1 MAEEKEIK
9 FAILKGTNFDLAK
22 AKECYTFLSNEE
34 QLDRTAKAN
43 GLYIIYADG
52 HAEPYTGANRKDNVR
67 YIGVAFEGKSFAV
80 SLKESEEV
88 ILLSEDNPAGERKR
102 LNREC
107 DAIHDFD
114 SFKNTAALCE
124 DNQKLREVLEEG
136 EAIPALGVLN
146 IIAHLREALNEALDY
161 VGGATLS
168 DTWYWSS
175 TEYYPGN
182 AWDVNFSNGYTYG
195 YNGKYYGNAVRA
207 VAAF

>member
-1 MAEEKEIK
+1 MTEEKEIK

-22 AKECYTFLSNEE
+22 AKECYTFVSNEE
-34 QLDRTAKAN
+34 QLDRTAGAN

-67 YIGVAFEGKSFAV
+67 YIGVVFEGKSFAV

-88 ILLSEDNPAGERKR
+88 VLLSKDDPAGERKR

-124 DNQKLREVLEEG
+124 DNPKLREVLEKG

-146 IIAHLREALNEALDY
+146 IIAHLREALNEALEY
-161 VGGATLS
+161 VGGAALS

-175 TEYYPGN
+175 TESYPGT
-182 AWDVNFSNGYTYG
+182 AWYVNFSSGNTYSG
-195 YNGKYYGNAVRA
+195 GKGTGGAVRA

>member
-1 MAEEKEIK
+1 MQNVEKEIK

-22 AKECYTFLSNEE
+22 AKECYTFVSNEE
-34 QLDRTAKAN
+34 QLNGTAKAN

-52 HAEPYTGANRKDNVR
+52 HAEPYTGTNRKDNVR

-88 ILLSEDNPAGERKR
+88 VLLSKDDPAGERKR

-124 DNQKLREVLEEG
+124 DNPKLREVLEEG

-146 IIAHLREALNEALDY
+146 IIAHLREALNEALEY
-161 VGGATLS
+161 VGGAALS

-175 TEYYPGN
+175 TEYAQSY
-182 AWDVNFSNGYTYG
+182 AWLVDFSSGYTL
-195 YNGKYYGNAVRA
+195 NSIKYYGNAVRA